1 MIRIGLLLL
10 GFLLASPVV
19 QAGSNVI
26 RTSAPIK
33 AINHET
39 AQLGLLDA
47 TLPGG
52 FSGARFAYDF
62 SGLSY
67 WLKPPTG
74 TDAPAMIWS
83 AQPPA
88 GLSMSND
95 GLLSGIP
102 TNSGDFDIPVT
113 VTSSGV
119 RTQRSYPV
127 SFANPAPPQMELL
140 DVALPNAYRG
150 TDYSYDFS
158 TLLNWIVPPQEVS
171 SPKLIWTATTP
182 PNFSFSTDGLLTGA
196 PRTLGL
202 FNIAVTVT
210 GAGTTATRTYQLRPK
225 VPVNALCSKILATA
239 PETPD
244 GYYQVIFNTR
254 PVKAYCDMT
263 TDGGGWTLVALGA
276 PGNPGDWSTA
286 TGDLN
291 LPDIPD
297 PQANFSFKFAD
308 ADISAAAKS
317 AYRVITTGYNSRR
330 FFKPTCNYSQV
341 AVSSGDCA
349 ISYSS
354 TAWTGPRGNGLSD
367 SAYGGLSDQR
377 SGVPNDGLY
386 VSTSNL
392 LTPENGWTS
401 GNGTTAGN
409 VSNASAAGV
418 TIWIK

>member
-1 MIRIGLLLL
+1 MIRITSLFLGLLLTC
-10 GFLLASPVV
+10 SVV
-19 QAGSNVI
+19 HAGNNVI
-26 RTSAPIK
+26 RISAPIK

-39 AQLGLLDA
+39 GQLGLLGA

-67 WLKPPTG
+67 WLTPPSG
-74 TDAPAMIWS
+74 TDAPVMSWA

-88 GLSMSND
+88 GLSMSSD

-102 TNSGDFDIPVT
+102 TKSGDFDIPVT
-113 VTSSGV
+113 VTASGV

-127 SFANPAPPQMELL
+127 SFAAPAPPQMELL
-140 DVALPNAYRG
+140 DVALPNAYRR
-150 TDYSYDFS
+150 TAYSYDFS
-158 TLLNWIVPPQEVS
+158 TLLNWIVPPQEAT
-171 SPKLIWTATTP
+171 SPILTWTATIP
-182 PNFSFSTDGLLTGA
+182 PGFTFSTNGLLTGA
-196 PRTLGL
+196 PNTASL
-202 FNIAVTVT
+202 FTITVTVT
-210 GAGTTATRTYQLRPK
+210 GAGTTATHTYQLRAKTPI
-225 VPVNALCSKILATA
+225 NALCSTILNAS
-239 PETPD
+239 PGTPD
-244 GYYQVIFNTR
+244 GYYQVTLNARI
-254 PVKAYCDMT
+254 VKAYCDMT
-263 TDGGGWTLVALGA
+263 SDGGGWTLVALGA

-291 LPDIPD
+291 LPDAPD

-317 AYRVITTGYNSRR
+317 AYRVVTTGYNNRR

-354 TAWTGPRGNGLSD
+354 TAWTGARGNGLSQA
-367 SAYGGLSDQR
+367 AYGGLSDQR

-392 LTPENGWTS
+392 QAPEKGWTA